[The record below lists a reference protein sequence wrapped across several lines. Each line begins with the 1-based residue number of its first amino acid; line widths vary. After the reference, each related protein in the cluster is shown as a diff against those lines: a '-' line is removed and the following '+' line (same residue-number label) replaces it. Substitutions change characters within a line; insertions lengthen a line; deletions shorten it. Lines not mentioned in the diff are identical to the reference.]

1 MRIGILAVAML
12 LVGCALAFADQAA
25 EKRFVAAVDADG
37 VQRVRMTGGGYYF
50 DPNVV
55 VVKVNVPVELHVKKA
70 DGVTPHN
77 IVLKAPEA
85 GIDFAESLGSEE
97 KIISFTP
104 TRVGSYPFECTKQF
118 LFLESHKDRGMH
130 GILEVVQ

>member
-1 MRIGILAVAML
+1 MFSIIML
-12 LVGCALAFADQAA
+12 LLGWTLTFAAQEQAA
-25 EKRFVAAVDADG
+25 AKRVVAAIDADG
-37 VQRVRMTGGGYYF
+37 VQRAQMTGGEYYF

-55 VVKVNVPVELHVKKA
+55 VVKVNVPVELRVKKA
-70 DGVTPHN
+70 EGMAPHN

-85 GIDFAESLGSEE
+85 GIDFAEELGGAE

-118 LFLESHKDRGMH
+118 LFFESHKSRGMH
-130 GILEVVQ
+130 GVLEVVP

>member
-1 MRIGILAVAML
+1 MRTGILAVAML
-12 LVGCALAFADQAA
+12 LLGCGVAFADQAA
-25 EKRFVAAVDADG
+25 EKRVVATLDPDR
-37 VQRVRMTGGGYYF
+37 VQRAQITGGEYYF
-50 DPNVV
+50 DPRIV
-55 VVKVNVPVELHVKKA
+55 VVKVNLPVELEVRKA
-70 DGVTPHN
+70 GGFVPHN

-104 TRVGSYPFECTKQF
+104 NRVGSYPFECTKQF